1 MTTRPAVPHL
11 TAVMPEQA
19 GYIQVTLGSL
29 MASIGTSISHESP
42 GSTLFRDSAMLMR
55 AVEGVFRKLIRMLI
69 GRMSL
74 KKLQEMI
81 QVIFVEETEK
91 MLVRENP
98 GKSAALTTL
107 AVIAGYDTR
116 RIVKI
121 RSDDN
126 YLKPFYKKE
135 RFLSSITPECS
146 ILDVWESNSEYLDA
160 SSGKPKALQIS
171 GPAPSFESL
180 IARAASSRGVT
191 TLSYLQRLEA
201 SHAIEVDRT
210 KNEVR
215 MLEKRYLPSHSK
227 DRAESVKVGMAVIG
241 NLVDTV
247 THNLNAADTGDDL
260 FYQQGCWTNR
270 LRKSDSKQLRGLVRS
285 FLTASDEA
293 ARKVIGPFEQ
303 QEAEADQIT
312 AGISMFY
319 FEEDSEN

>member
-1 MTTRPAVPHL
+1 
-11 TAVMPEQA
+11 
-19 GYIQVTLGSL
+19 
-29 MASIGTSISHESP
+29 
-42 GSTLFRDSAMLMR
+42 MLR
-55 AVEGVFRKLIRMLI
+55 
-69 GRMSL
+69 
-74 KKLQEMI
+74 QE
-81 QVIFVEETEK
+81 T
-91 MLVRENP
+91 P
-98 GKSAALTTL
+98 GKNAALSTL

-116 RIVKI
+116 KIVKI
-121 RSDDN
+121 KSNDN
-126 YLKPFYKKE
+126 YLKSFHKRE

-146 ILDVWESNSEYLDA
+146 ILDIWESNPAYLD
-160 SSGKPKALQIS
+160 SESGKPKTLKIT

-180 IARAASSRGVT
+180 LGKTVSARGVT
-191 TLSYLQRLEA
+191 VTSFLQRLEA
-201 SHAIEVDRT
+201 SNSIEVDKKR
-210 KNEVR
+210 NAVR
-215 MLEKRYLPSHSK
+215 MLEKRYLPSQSK
-227 DRAESVKVGMAVIG
+227 DKTESVKVGMAVIG

-247 THNLNAADTGDDL
+247 THNLNASDQKEDL